1 MSYPEFHHIGFKIIS
16 VYFMCVTISQNNEKL
31 NLRNKT
37 IKKLDQIT
45 DILQKK

>member
-16 VYFMCVTISQNNEKL
+16 VCFMCITIAQNTENL

-37 IKKLDQIT
+37 IKKLDRIS

>member
-31 NLRNKT
+31 NLRNKKIGSNYRYFT
-37 IKKLDQIT
+37 KK
-45 DILQKK
+45 